1 MQSAATTATATMTRF
16 LGEFLVDAQQE

>member
-1 MQSAATTATATMTRF
+1 MQSAVTTATATMTRF